1 MVVPLYNEE
10 GSVERLVQAVQE
22 ALGPEHD
29 WELVLVDD
37 GSRDSTV
44 ARARSAVAQDSRVRL
59 VRLARNYGQ
68 TPAMQAGFA
77 SARGDVIVTMDGDL
91 QNDPADIP
99 QLVARLD
106 EGYDLVA
113 GYRERRQDVWLT
125 RRFPSMIANWLIR
138 KATGVPIRDNGCSLK
153 AFRRPV
159 VERLHLY
166 SDLHRFIPAVA
177 AATAGARITE
187 MPVRHHAR
195 RFGQSKYGLSRI
207 AKVMA
212 DLLVIVMIRSFR
224 GRPLHL
230 FAGAA
235 LVALF
240 FSLAALVAGGH
251 RCRRIPS
258 GQGRGTGLPQCR
270 HRLVRACSLPAHPR
284 LDGGRRGPPLRAS
297 SGEGGSSG
305 PGSGMKPSGVSVIIP
320 LHERC
325 DPLGPLCK
333 EYLDPLRAAGLDP
346 EFLFVAAPSHAAQ
359 AG

>member
-1 MVVPLYNEE
+1 MKSSSNDDLDRPRLSVVVPLYNEE

-22 ALGPEHD
+22 ALGPKQD

-77 SARGDVIVTMDGDL
+77 SARGNVIVTMDGDL

-99 QLVARLD
+99 RLVARLD

-212 DLLVIVMIRSFR
+212 DLMVIVMIRSFR

-235 LVALF
+235 LVALL
-240 FSLAALVAGGH
+240 FSLAALVAEVIAVAAFRPVKAEALVFPSVAIVWFGLAVYLLILGLMAEGAV
-251 RCRRIPS
+251 RRY
-258 GQGRGTGLPQCR
+258 
-270 HRLVRACSLPAHPR
+270 
-284 LDGGRRGPPLRAS
+284 GRRVA
-297 SGEGGSSG
+297 GE
-305 PGSGMKPSGVSVIIP
+305 IP
-320 LHERC
+320 LARE
-325 DPLGPLCK
+325 
-333 EYLDPLRAAGLDP
+333 AA
-346 EFLFVAAPSHAAQ
+346 
-359 AG
+359 

>member
-1 MVVPLYNEE
+1 
-10 GSVERLVQAVQE
+10 
-22 ALGPEHD
+22 
-29 WELVLVDD
+29 
-37 GSRDSTV
+37 
-44 ARARSAVAQDSRVRL
+44 VAQDSRVRL

-212 DLLVIVMIRSFR
+212 DLMVIVMIRSFR

-240 FSLAALVAGGH
+240 FSLAALVAEVIAVAAFRPVKAEALVFPSVAIVWFGLAVYLLILGLMAEGAV
-251 RCRRIPS
+251 RRY
-258 GQGRGTGLPQCR
+258 
-270 HRLVRACSLPAHPR
+270 
-284 LDGGRRGPPLRAS
+284 GRRVA
-297 SGEGGSSG
+297 GE
-305 PGSGMKPSGVSVIIP
+305 IP
-320 LHERC
+320 LARE
-325 DPLGPLCK
+325 
-333 EYLDPLRAAGLDP
+333 AA
-346 EFLFVAAPSHAAQ
+346 
-359 AG
+359 

>member
-1 MVVPLYNEE
+1 MKSSSNDDLDRPRLSVVVPLYNEE

-22 ALGPEHD
+22 ALGSEHD

-44 ARARSAVAQDSRVRL
+44 ARVRSAAAQDARIRL

-99 QLVARLD
+99 LLVARLD

-125 RRFPSMIANWLIR
+125 RRFPSMVANWLIR

-240 FSLAALVAGGH
+240 FSLAALVAEVIAVAAFRPVKAEALVFPSVAIVWFGLAVYLLILGLMAEGAV
-251 RCRRIPS
+251 RRY
-258 GQGRGTGLPQCR
+258 
-270 HRLVRACSLPAHPR
+270 
-284 LDGGRRGPPLRAS
+284 GRRVAR
-297 SGEGGSSG
+297 E
-305 PGSGMKPSGVSVIIP
+305 IP
-320 LHERC
+320 LARE
-325 DPLGPLCK
+325 
-333 EYLDPLRAAGLDP
+333 AA
-346 EFLFVAAPSHAAQ
+346 
-359 AG
+359 

>member
-1 MVVPLYNEE
+1 
-10 GSVERLVQAVQE
+10 
-22 ALGPEHD
+22 
-29 WELVLVDD
+29 
-37 GSRDSTV
+37 
-44 ARARSAVAQDSRVRL
+44 
-59 VRLARNYGQ
+59 
-68 TPAMQAGFA
+68 
-77 SARGDVIVTMDGDL
+77 MDGDL

-99 QLVARLD
+99 LLVARLD

-113 GYRERRQDVWLT
+113 GYRQRRQDAWLT

-207 AKVMA
+207 AKVLA

-240 FSLAALVAGGH
+240 FSLAALVAEVIAVAAFRPIKAEALVFPSVAIVWFGLAVYLLILGLMAEGAV
-251 RCRRIPS
+251 RRY
-258 GQGRGTGLPQCR
+258 
-270 HRLVRACSLPAHPR
+270 
-284 LDGGRRGPPLRAS
+284 GRRVAR
-297 SGEGGSSG
+297 E
-305 PGSGMKPSGVSVIIP
+305 IP
-320 LHERC
+320 LARE
-325 DPLGPLCK
+325 
-333 EYLDPLRAAGLDP
+333 AA
-346 EFLFVAAPSHAAQ
+346 
-359 AG
+359 